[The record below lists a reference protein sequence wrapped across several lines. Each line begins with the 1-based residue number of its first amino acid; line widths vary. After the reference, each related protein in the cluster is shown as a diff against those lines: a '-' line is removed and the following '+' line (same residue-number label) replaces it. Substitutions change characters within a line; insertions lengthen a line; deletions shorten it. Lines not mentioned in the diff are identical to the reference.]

1 MDPAKRTRVGP
12 NARVSRALEAAP
24 SKATAVDPALAS
36 APHAAGVA
44 EYIALMAAEL
54 AGMAGAAKLDM
65 LTYFLNMAR
74 IEAES
79 HYRRRE

>member
-1 MDPAKRTRVGP
+1 MAV
-12 NARVSRALEAAP
+12 AAAP
-24 SKATAVDPALAS
+24 AATPD
-36 APHAAGVA
+36 AAGVA
-44 EYIALMAAEL
+44 EYVALMAAEL